1 MTTVTDI
8 FNSAINKDAVS
19 LKAAIDDIMT
29 AKAAEAV
36 DQMFPDVAASLFGAT
51 NGEVED
57 SEDSEDQDISDT
69 EEQEQQDEH
78 V

>member
-1 MTTVTDI
+1 MSTITDI
-8 FNSAINKDAVS
+8 FNSAVNKDAVS
-19 LKAAIDDIMT
+19 LKAALDDIMT

-36 DQMFPDVAASLFGAT
+36 DQMFPDVASSLFGAT

-57 SEDSEDQDISDT
+57 SEEQDISDT
-69 EEQEQQDEH
+69 EQEEQEQPDEH